1 VIGLAPTMFGQQSSS
16 LSSTYMIE
24 INISLRKIEDD
35 SYKIVIGENIL
46 ESIAPDMKQA
56 DLAYNYAIITD
67 SNVHKLYGESLKK
80 HFSDLGLNN
89 ILLTFPA
96 GEKNK
101 NRQTKSKLEDE
112 MLNNKFGRDSA
123 VIAIGGGVVGDVAG
137 YLAATYNRGV
147 KYVQVPTSL
156 VACVDSS
163 IGGKTGV
170 DTHRGKNLIGSFHQP
185 YRVYIDTNTLKT
197 LPRKEVR
204 EGLAEV
210 IKYGVIKDGNLFRYL
225 EKNIEKI
232 FIHDKQALRYI
243 VKTSCEIKGEVVEN
257 DEKESNLRKI
267 LNFGHTIGHGIEAL
281 SDFKITH
288 GEAISV
294 GMIAEGKIA
303 IKLGLWN
310 HDELTRLQN
319 LIGSA
324 SLPTDIPQNTGIGKL
339 IDVMKLDKK
348 ARGGEI
354 EMTLPIKIGEMSS
367 LNGNYG
373 IKVDE
378 NLIYKTL

>member
-1 VIGLAPTMFGQQSSS
+1 MFGQQSSS

-170 DTHRGKNLIGSFHQP
+170 DTHHGKNLIGSFHQP

-225 EKNIEKI
+225 EKNTEKI
-232 FIHDKQALRYI
+232 FIHDEQALRYI

-257 DEKESNLRKI
+257 DEKEFNLRKI
-267 LNFGHTIGHGIEAL
+267 LNFGHTVGHGIEAL

-288 GEAISV
+288 GEAISI

-310 HDELTRLQN
+310 HDELTRLRN
-319 LIGSA
+319 LIRSA

-378 NLIYKTL
+378 NFIYKTI

>member
-1 VIGLAPTMFGQQSSS
+1 
-16 LSSTYMIE
+16 MIE

-123 VIAIGGGVVGDVAG
+123 VIALGGGVVGDVAG

-170 DTHRGKNLIGSFHQP
+170 DTPRGKNLIGSFHQP

-210 IKYGVIKDGNLFRYL
+210 IKYGVIKDGNLFQFL

-232 FIHDKQALRYI
+232 FMHDKQALRHI

-288 GEAISV
+288 GEAISI

-324 SLPTDIPQNTGIGKL
+324 SLPTDIPQSTGIEKL

-367 LNGNYG
+367 INGNYG

-378 NLIYKTL
+378 NFIYKTI

>member
-232 FIHDKQALRYI
+232 FMHDKQALRYI

-319 LIGSA
+319 LIRSA

-373 IKVDE
+373 IKVDK